1 MHEHDAAAYADASTE
16 HHAPAYATYERTDA
30 LTQMYSPNAESSA
43 NASPAGGQNESLGLE
58 PCTTCGRR
66 TFACN
71 VLLTHCG
78 QACCGNCNHPADERP
93 HRDIASG

>member
-1 MHEHDAAAYADASTE
+1 MPEHPQASCPSNAE
-16 HHAPAYATYERTDA
+16 AYATYERTDA

-43 NASPAGGQNESLGLE
+43 NASPAGGHDESLGLD
-58 PCTTCGRR
+58 PCERCGTR

-78 QACCGNCNHPADERP
+78 KPCCEGCNHRVV
-93 HRDIASG
+93 S

>member
-1 MHEHDAAAYADASTE
+1 MMLEHAAEHDARA
-16 HHAPAYATYERTDA
+16 HATDGRTDA
-30 LTQMYSPNAESSA
+30 LTEKGLLFEEISS
-43 NASPAGGQNESLGLE
+43 NASRAGGQNESLGLE

-78 QACCGNCNHPADERP
+78 QACCGNCNHPADEKA
-93 HRDIASG
+93 AS